1 MAEQTSSKNPM
12 TSAVLGSTFG
22 NTVTRGKKVGA
33 RLTALLIL
41 CVVAAALAVGYLAF
55 YWSTQQA
62 LNFEVEK
69 EVRLVQSNLK
79 VFRNGLANEAERIAI
94 SNKAYASVLSEETNL
109 LLDEDLTPT
118 PSTRGDRDIF
128 VILNKDLEPL
138 YTFRRD
144 LPWHSEVF
152 ENQLRMQLHDTLS
165 ELKKKATTKNMEF
178 RVPEPLR
185 SQAPLA
191 LSMRDMVMVDGAV
204 GLVTVAAITPSTAVP
219 KGMPAV
225 AGYLLWV
232 RSLDIRSIRSFEEST
247 GLSEMYITNNKPKA
261 TFERVSLPLLRRNGE
276 EIGNLSWKTTAASGA
291 IFTNSS
297 PYFLGTILAIL
308 LMTIVILLRYI
319 KMTDRILKNE
329 ADATHAALHDA
340 LCGLPNRT
348 WFEIFAAD
356 VLRRDRKRQQITG
369 IVFLDLDHFKQIND
383 SLGHSIGDEVIK
395 LVAERLR
402 TSINRE
408 DRVARVSGDEFLLV
422 LSHRSSIEEI
432 LETCMYIEKMLS
444 DAFKV
449 EKHKILTT
457 ASMGVA
463 LAPAHGHNLTELLR
477 RADIALYQAKKL
489 GRGRYVL
496 FEKEMED
503 TLRISREI
511 EEDIKRALNANE
523 FQNYYQPIMDH
534 TGNNILAAEALIRW
548 NHPKKGLL
556 PPAAFLPVAEES
568 MLINRI
574 GEWVLE
580 NAIKDGSSLDGV
592 TMCVNISPSQ
602 LRHPEFPELV
612 SKLLDK
618 YQLEPSQLELEV
630 TEDVLINYSETV
642 VEVIERLRKLGV
654 KIALDDFGTGFSS
667 LSYLRRDL
675 FDKIKVDRSFIKGAV
690 TDAKAKEILS
700 STISLGLRLGMEVC
714 VEGVEDKEQKDLL
727 LSMDCPMMQGY
738 LFSRP
743 IPLGKFRLWREDM
756 SEDHDQK
763 PRKIRVGAT
772 QY

>member
-1 MAEQTSSKNPM
+1 MSSKTPI
-12 TSAVLGSTFG
+12 SAAVLGSAFG
-22 NTVTRGKKVGA
+22 NTITRGKKVGA
-33 RLTALLIL
+33 RMMALLIL
-41 CVVAAALAVGYLAF
+41 SVVAAALAVGYVAF
-55 YWSTQQA
+55 YWSTQRA
-62 LNFEVEK
+62 LDFEVEK
-69 EVRLVQSNLK
+69 EIRLVQSNLK

-94 SNKAYASVLSEETNL
+94 SNKAYASVLSEESNI

-128 VILNKDLEPL
+128 VILNKDMKPL
-138 YTFRRD
+138 YTYRRD

-152 ENQLRMQLHDTLS
+152 EDQLRGQINDTLM
-165 ELKKKATTKNMEF
+165 ELETKANTKQQEL

-185 SQAPLA
+185 SHAPLS
-191 LSMRDMVMVDGAV
+191 LSLRDVVMVDGAI
-204 GLVTVAAITPSTAVP
+204 GLVTVAAITPSTAPP

-247 GLSEMYITNNKPKA
+247 GLSEMFITTNKPKA
-261 TFERVSLPLLRRNGE
+261 DFQRVSVPLLRRSGE
-276 EIGNLSWKTTAASGA
+276 TIANLSWKTTAASGA

-297 PYFLGTILAIL
+297 PYFLGTIAAIL
-308 LMTIVILLRYI
+308 LTTILILLRYI
-319 KMTDRILKNE
+319 KMTDRILQNE

-348 WFEIFAAD
+348 WFEVFAAD
-356 VLRRDRKRQQITG
+356 VLKRDRQKQRITG

-395 LVAERLR
+395 LVAERLKA
-402 TSINRE
+402 SINPE

-422 LSHRSSIEEI
+422 LSHRTKMEEI
-432 LETCMYIEKMLS
+432 IETCMYIEKMLS

-463 LAPAHGHNLTELLR
+463 IAPAHGHDLTELLR

-503 TLRISREI
+503 TLQISREI

-523 FQNYYQPIMDH
+523 FQNYYQPIMDQSG
-534 TGNNILAAEALIRW
+534 TNILAAEALIRW

-580 NAIKDGSSLDGV
+580 NAIKDGATLDEV
-592 TMCVNISPSQ
+592 TMCVNVSPTQ

-612 SKLLDK
+612 SKLLEK
-618 YQLEPSQLELEV
+618 YQLEANRLELEV

-642 VEVIERLRKLGV
+642 VEVIERLRNLGV

-675 FDKIKVDRSFIKGAV
+675 FDKIKIDRSFINGAV
-690 TDAKAKEILS
+690 TDAKAREILAS
-700 STISLGLRLGMEVC
+700 SITLGLRLGMQVC
-714 VEGVEDKEQKDLL
+714 VEGVEEEEQKELL
-727 LSMDCPMMQGY
+727 LTMDCPMMQGY

-743 IPLGKFRLWREDM
+743 IPLGKFRLWRDDM
-756 SEDHDQK
+756 DEELEQK
-763 PRKIRVGAT
+763 PRKIRVGAAE
-772 QY
+772 

>member
-1 MAEQTSSKNPM
+1 MAGHTSSKTPITN
-12 TSAVLGSTFG
+12 AVLGGTFG
-22 NTVTRGKKVGA
+22 NTITRGKKFGA
-33 RLTALLIL
+33 RVTALLIL
-41 CVVAAALAVGYLAF
+41 SVVAAALAVGYLAF
-55 YWSTQQA
+55 YWSTQRA
-62 LNFEVEK
+62 LDFEVEK
-69 EVRLVQSNLK
+69 EIRLVQSNLK

-94 SNKAYASVLSEETNL
+94 SNKAYASVLSEETNI

-128 VILNKDLEPL
+128 VILNKEMEAL
-138 YTFRRD
+138 YTYRRD
-144 LPWHSEVF
+144 LPWHSEIY
-152 ENQLRMQLHDTLS
+152 EGQLRSQLSQTLS
-165 ELKKKATTKNMEF
+165 ELETKANTKKLEF

-185 SQAPLA
+185 SHAPLS
-191 LSMRDMVMVDGAV
+191 LSFRDIAMVDGAI
-204 GLVTVAAITPSTAVP
+204 GLVTVAAITPSTAPP

-247 GLSEMYITNNKPKA
+247 GLADMFISTNKPQA
-261 TFERVSLPLLRRNGE
+261 DFQRVSIPLLRRNGE
-276 EIGNLSWKTTAASGA
+276 TIANLSWKTTAASSAIYTDSAPYFMGA
-291 IFTNSS
+291 IC
-297 PYFLGTILAIL
+297 AII
-308 LMTIVILLRYI
+308 LMTILILLRYI
-319 KMTDRILKNE
+319 KMTDRILQNE

-340 LCGLPNRT
+340 LSGLPNRT
-348 WFEIFAAD
+348 WFEVFAAD
-356 VLRRDRKRQQITG
+356 VLRRDRQKQRTTG

-402 TSINRE
+402 AAINHE
-408 DRVARVSGDEFLLV
+408 DRVARVSGDEFLIV
-422 LSHRSSIEEI
+422 LSHRSNIEEVI
-432 LETCMYIEKMLS
+432 ETCMYIEKMLS
-444 DAFKV
+444 DPLHV

-463 LAPAHGHNLTELLR
+463 LSPSHGHDLTALLR

-503 TLRISREI
+503 TLQISREI

-523 FQNYYQPIMDH
+523 FQNFYQPIMDS
-534 TGNNILAAEALIRW
+534 TGKKILAAEALIRW

-580 NAIKDGSSLDGV
+580 SAISDGTSLDDV

-612 SKLLDK
+612 SKLLK
-618 YQLEPSQLELEV
+618 KHQLEPARLELEV

-642 VEVIERLRKLGV
+642 IEVIERLRNLGV

-675 FDKIKVDRSFIKGAV
+675 FDKIKVDRSFINGAV
-690 TDAKAKEILS
+690 TDDKAREILA
-700 STISLGLRLGMEVC
+700 STISLGLRLGMDVC
-714 VEGVEDKEQKDLL
+714 VEGVEEEEQKELL
-727 LSMDCPMMQGY
+727 LTMDCPMMQGF

-743 IPLGKFRLWREDM
+743 IPLGKFRLWRDDLDE
-756 SEDHDQK
+756 EHHQN
-763 PRKIRVGAT
+763 PRKFRAKLAR
-772 QY
+772 

>member
-1 MAEQTSSKNPM
+1 MAGQPSSNTPM
-12 TSAVLGSTFG
+12 TSAVLGSAFG
-22 NTVTRGKKVGA
+22 STITTGKKVGA
-33 RLTALLIL
+33 RMTALLIL
-41 CVVAAALAVGYLAF
+41 GVVGAALAVGYVAF
-55 YWSTQQA
+55 YWSTQRA
-62 LNFEVEK
+62 LDFEVEK
-69 EVRLVQSNLK
+69 ELRLVQSNLT

-94 SNKAYASVLSEETNL
+94 SNKAYAAVLSEEDNI

-128 VILNKDLEPL
+128 VILNREMKPL
-138 YTFRRD
+138 YTYRRD

-152 ENQLRMQLHDTLS
+152 EDQLRGQLKDTLG
-165 ELKKKATTKNMEF
+165 ELQEKANTKQLKF

-185 SQAPLA
+185 SHSPLS
-191 LSMRDMVMVDGAV
+191 LSLRDVVLVDGAI
-204 GLVTVAAITPSTAVP
+204 GLVTVAAITPMTAP
-219 KGMPAV
+219 PEGMPAV

-247 GLSEMYITNNKPKA
+247 GLSEMFITTNKPKA
-261 TFERVSLPLLRRNGE
+261 DFQRVSLPLLRRNGE
-276 EIGNLSWKTTAASGA
+276 AIANLSWKTTAASGT

-297 PYFLGTILAIL
+297 PYFLGTIAAIL
-308 LMTIVILLRYI
+308 LVTLLILFRYI
-319 KMTDRILKNE
+319 KMTDRILQNE
-329 ADATHAALHDA
+329 ADATYAALHDA

-356 VLRRDRKRQQITG
+356 VLRRDRHKQLMTG

-383 SLGHSIGDEVIK
+383 SLGHSMGDEVIK

-402 TSINRE
+402 AAINQE

-432 LETCMYIEKMLS
+432 IEACMYIEKMLS
-444 DAFKV
+444 DAFKI

-463 LAPAHGHNLTELLR
+463 YAPAHGHDLKELLR
-477 RADIALYQAKKL
+477 RADIALYQAKKQ

-496 FEKEMED
+496 FEKDMED
-503 TLRISREI
+503 TLQISREI
-511 EEDIKRALNANE
+511 EEDIKRALIANE
-523 FQNYYQPIMDH
+523 FQNYYQPIMDS
-534 TGNNILAAEALIRW
+534 TGKNILAAEALIRW

-568 MLINRI
+568 LLINRI

-580 NAIKDGSSLDGV
+580 NAIKDGSTLDNV
-592 TMCVNISPSQ
+592 TMCVNVSPTQ

-612 SKLLDK
+612 RSLLDK
-618 YQLEPSQLELEV
+618 HQLEPERLELEV
-630 TEDVLINYSETV
+630 TEDVLLNYSETV
-642 VEVIERLRKLGV
+642 VEVIERLRNLGV

-667 LSYLRRDL
+667 LSYLRREI
-675 FDKIKVDRSFIKGAV
+675 FDKIKVDRSFVNGV
-690 TDAKAKEILS
+690 VNDEKARAILQ
-700 STISLGLRLGMEVC
+700 STIALGLEIGMKVC
-714 VEGVEDKEQKDLL
+714 VEGVEEEEQKDLL
-727 LSMDCPMMQGY
+727 ISMGCPMMQGY

-743 IPLGKFRLWREDM
+743 IPLGKFRLWRDDM
-756 SEDHDQK
+756 NEEQGQTQ
-763 PRKIRVGAT
+763 RRVRAGVA
-772 QY
+772 